1 MHELE
6 PPIFNTFGLP
16 HHVAFGWL
24 VIAILI
30 AVALAVPRRPA
41 LVPRGLQN
49 ALEAVL
55 EFVIALIDDV
65 IGREGRRFLPLIATL
80 GLFIFASNLLGLVPG
95 FTAPT
100 DNVNTNPACALVV
113 FFSYHW
119 IGIRAHGL
127 GAYLKHF
134 AGPMPALAPLMVP
147 IELISHLARPLS
159 LTLRLFGNM
168 LGGHILLSIVFFMT
182 VGLSTWALS
191 GAAGVIGSRDR
202 RRGDGRDGALHRR
215 LPVPAEAP
223 GGVPAG
229 VHLLHALDALHRG
242 RPRGRARLGVR
253 AWGPGGSR
261 RSRGTR
267 RPGGRGTRPS
277 LTPPPPPTRPGG
289 PGGTGKEERRCVSLS
304 YFWGCL

>member
-16 HHVAFGWL
+16 HHVAFAWL
-24 VIAILI
+24 VMAILI

-49 ALEAVL
+49 AAEAAL
-55 EFVIALIDDV
+55 EFVLSLIDDV
-65 IGREGRRFLPLIATL
+65 IGPEGRRFLPLIATL

-100 DNVNTNPACALVV
+100 DNVNTTAACAIVV
-113 FFSYHW
+113 FFAYHW
-119 IGIRAHGL
+119 IGIRQQGL

-134 AGPMPALAPLMVP
+134 AGPMPALAPLMIP
-147 IELISHLARPLS
+147 IEVISHLARPLS

-191 GAAGVIGSRDR
+191 GAAGVAGLVIGSV
-202 RRGDGRDGALHRR
+202 GTIATVLFIVGFLFPLKLLVAFLQAFIFCMLSMLYIAGALEGEHGAEHGHGASGGHGSHAGHSGQEAAA
-215 LPVPAEAP
+215 PV
-223 GGVPAG
+223 
-229 VHLLHALDALHRG
+229 HH
-242 RPRGRARLGVR
+242 
-253 AWGPGGSR
+253 
-261 RSRGTR
+261 
-267 RPGGRGTRPS
+267 
-277 LTPPPPPTRPGG
+277 
-289 PGGTGKEERRCVSLS
+289 
-304 YFWGCL
+304 

>member
-1 MHELE
+1 VHELE
-6 PPIFNTFGLP
+6 PPVFNTFGIP
-16 HHVAFGWL
+16 HHVAFSWL
-24 VIAILI
+24 VMAILI
-30 AVALAVPRRPA
+30 IVAYLVPRRPA
-41 LVPRGLQN
+41 LVPRGVQN
-49 ALEAVL
+49 AAEIVL
-55 EFVIALIDDV
+55 EFVLALIDDV

-100 DNVNTNPACALVV
+100 DNVNTNLACALVV

-191 GAAGVIGSRDR
+191 SASGPIGLVIGGIGTVATILFTVGFLFPLKLLVAFLQAFIFCMLSMLYIA
-202 RRGDGRDGALHRR
+202 GALESEHGAESGHGASGGHDHAGHSGHEAAA
-215 LPVPAEAP
+215 PA
-223 GGVPAG
+223 
-229 VHLLHALDALHRG
+229 HH
-242 RPRGRARLGVR
+242 
-253 AWGPGGSR
+253 
-261 RSRGTR
+261 
-267 RPGGRGTRPS
+267 
-277 LTPPPPPTRPGG
+277 
-289 PGGTGKEERRCVSLS
+289 
-304 YFWGCL
+304 

>member
-1 MHELE
+1 MHALE
-6 PPIFNTFGLP
+6 PPVFNTFGLP
-16 HHVAFGWL
+16 HHVVFAWL
-24 VIAILI
+24 VMAILI
-30 AVALAVPRRPA
+30 GVASLVPRRPA
-41 LVPRGLQN
+41 LVPRGVQN
-49 ALEAVL
+49 AAEAVL
-55 EFVIALIDDV
+55 EFVLALIDDV

-100 DNVNTNPACALVV
+100 DNVNTNLACALVV

-182 VGLSTWALS
+182 VGSRRGRLERVGRAR
-191 GAAGVIGSRDR
+191 SRDR
-202 RRGDGRDGALHRR
+202 RRGDGMTILFTVGFLV
-215 LPVPAEAP
+215 PVEAP

-229 VHLLHALDALHRG
+229 VHLLHARCSPSGALEAEH
-242 RPRGRARLGVR
+242 
-253 AWGPGGSR
+253 GGSQHGTQKAR
-261 RSRGTR
+261 RSLQNMAAGGGTR
-267 RPGGRGTRPS
+267 HH
-277 LTPPPPPTRPGG
+277 
-289 PGGTGKEERRCVSLS
+289 
-304 YFWGCL
+304 

>member
-1 MHELE
+1 MHDLE
-6 PPIFNTFGLP
+6 PPVFHTFGLP

-24 VIAILI
+24 VMAILI
-30 AVALAVPRRPA
+30 ASRTWSRGGRRSCRGRAKRSGGSPRVRARPHRRRDR
-41 LVPRGLQN
+41 P
-49 ALEAVL
+49 
-55 EFVIALIDDV
+55 
-65 IGREGRRFLPLIATL
+65 EGRRFLPLIATL

-100 DNVNTNPACALVV
+100 DNVNTNLACALVV

-159 LTLRLFGNM
+159 LTLRLFGNL

-191 GAAGVIGSRDR
+191 SASGVIGLVIGGIGTVATVLFTVGFLFPLKLLVAFLQAFIFCMLSMLYIA
-202 RRGDGRDGALHRR
+202 GALESEHGAESGQGASG
-215 LPVPAEAP
+215 LDHAGHGGHEAAAPA
-223 GGVPAG
+223 
-229 VHLLHALDALHRG
+229 HH
-242 RPRGRARLGVR
+242 
-253 AWGPGGSR
+253 
-261 RSRGTR
+261 
-267 RPGGRGTRPS
+267 
-277 LTPPPPPTRPGG
+277 
-289 PGGTGKEERRCVSLS
+289 
-304 YFWGCL
+304 